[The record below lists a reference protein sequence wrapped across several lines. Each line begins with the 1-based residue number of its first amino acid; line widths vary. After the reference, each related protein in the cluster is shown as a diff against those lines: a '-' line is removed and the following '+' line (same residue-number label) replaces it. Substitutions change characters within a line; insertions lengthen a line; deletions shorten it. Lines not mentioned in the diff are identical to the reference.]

1 LPSIETLFLFTGIA
15 FLFGASPGPNFI
27 FVLSR
32 SIIYG
37 TQNGI
42 ITTLGIGS
50 GGLIYT
56 LCAVLGVSAL
66 LATSELAFSI
76 IKYLG
81 ASYLIYLGIAV
92 FLDKNY
98 AKSFTKNDTQKSSIK
113 KMKAYRQGFITTML
127 NPKAGLYYISFIP
140 QFIDTSLKNSEL
152 QLLILGTIQ
161 SLAAVIVYTFVAL
174 FAGKIGTL
182 IKHNATFRKT
192 QQILTGTTF
201 ILLGISVTY

>member
-1 LPSIETLFLFTGIA
+1 
-15 FLFGASPGPNFI
+15 
-27 FVLSR
+27 
-32 SIIYG
+32 
-37 TQNGI
+37 
-42 ITTLGIGS
+42 
-50 GGLIYT
+50 
-56 LCAVLGVSAL
+56 
-66 LATSELAFSI
+66 
-76 IKYLG
+76 
-81 ASYLIYLGIAV
+81 
-92 FLDKNY
+92 
-98 AKSFTKNDTQKSSIK
+98 
-113 KMKAYRQGFITTML
+113 MKAYRQGFITTML